1 MPKDGCDPVKV
12 RTEDLERALNR
23 LAGTLRGIV
32 AMANNEYVSQERR
45 ETLPSE
51 LQGLLR
57 AAFAF
62 VRGE

>member
-1 MPKDGCDPVKV
+1 
-12 RTEDLERALNR
+12 
-23 LAGTLRGIV
+23 
-32 AMANNEYVSQERR
+32 MANNEYVSQERR